1 VLARQVV
8 LVAGFA
14 ALTLLTNAAAPRYMR
29 WHAHMRR
36 PGSDE
41 RAAVL
46 PNGDGASH
54 DPHPDPLP
62 QAGEGE
68 RV

>member
-1 VLARQVV
+1 VLGRQAL

-14 ALTLLTNAAAPRYMR
+14 ALTLLTNAGAPAYMR

-41 RAAVL
+41 RDAAL
-46 PNGDGASH
+46 PRGNGNGTSH
-54 DPHPDPLP
+54 DPLP
-62 QAGEGE
+62 PADEAD

>member
-1 VLARQVV
+1 MLARQVA

-14 ALTLLTNAAAPRYMR
+14 ALTLLTNTAAPRYMR

-41 RAAVL
+41 RAIAL
-46 PNGDGASH
+46 PPESSNGGNGTSR
-54 DPHPDPLP
+54 
-62 QAGEGE
+62 QI
-68 RV
+68 